1 MQSPSEDRPDADRR
15 SPSAPAEPRG
25 EGGLVEKRLRFV
37 ERMRLRKPTTFDVR
51 FAGLEPAGSGPP
63 NRHGLPRLPPGQH
76 ATRTWPVLDLGVQ
89 PAIERGAWRL
99 EVTGLVEVP
108 LLLDFEGLLALP
120 QTEQEC
126 DFHCVTTWSLFDA
139 RFAGVRFVDLMERA
153 VPREEARFVSV
164 TAYDVDPG
172 SGEAYTTNLPLER
185 ALDPDVLLVH
195 TFDGAPL
202 PREHGGPVRMVTP
215 RLYAWKGAKWVRRIE
230 LLAQDRPGFWE
241 RRGYSNS
248 AEPWF
253 EDRFSGAQPPP
264 GYP

>member
-37 ERMRLRKPTTFDVR
+37 ERMRLRKPGSFDVR

-76 ATRTWPVLDLGVQ
+76 ATRAWPVLDLGVQ